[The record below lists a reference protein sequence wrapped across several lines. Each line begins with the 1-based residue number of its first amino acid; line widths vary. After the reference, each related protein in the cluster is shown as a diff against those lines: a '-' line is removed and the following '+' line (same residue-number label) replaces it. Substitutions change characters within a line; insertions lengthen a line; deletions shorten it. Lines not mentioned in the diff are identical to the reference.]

1 MVCRFNSSNDG
12 SSQMPRC
19 TNVARFDTAQHL
31 STFSTAPLEP
41 NLFVVLPFFV
51 LQDRRT
57 KSVSHPVAFV
67 SALVLG
73 ARSQVAGEDA

>member
-1 MVCRFNSSNDG
+1 MVSRFNSSNDR
-12 SSQMPRC
+12 SSLMSRC
-19 TNVARFDTAQHL
+19 TNVARLDTAQHL

-41 NLFVVLPFFV
+41 NLFVVPPFFV

-57 KSVSHPVAFV
+57 KSVSHPVAFD

-73 ARSQVAGEDA
+73 ERSQVAGKDA